1 MKVTKKLSK
10 FFSGGDYP
18 AYCNDETIHVV
29 VTKQE
34 ALGVAPTTKHRH
46 PERLK
51 RWAAI
56 NAMIRQ
62 KNQEANQETTNEDAK
77 TNKKRKN
84 RDVNKTVGYS
94 SLCWEDIKSI
104 YNFEDSYDLQPN
116 VSDIPDA
123 DIQLLLARIRDLRDL
138 YGRISDGKEAKRLF
152 FIAPILET
160 VSRLIKDVRILV
172 EEDVAGKNVL
182 LNGRFEFVLKR
193 GKKRISLVEAKR
205 EDMLQGLVQ
214 NVTGLEALADV
225 ENLSVTY
232 GIVTN
237 FLEWTFLIS
246 EDTEVRKHEYSLR
259 TVDTI
264 PSFEGLKEIV
274 GKIYAMLISP
284 I

>member
-94 SLCWEDIKSI
+94 SLCWEDIKPI

-160 VSRLIKDVRILV
+160 VSRLIKD
-172 EEDVAGKNVL
+172 
-182 LNGRFEFVLKR
+182 
-193 GKKRISLVEAKR
+193 
-205 EDMLQGLVQ
+205 
-214 NVTGLEALADV
+214 
-225 ENLSVTY
+225 
-232 GIVTN
+232 
-237 FLEWTFLIS
+237 
-246 EDTEVRKHEYSLR
+246 
-259 TVDTI
+259 
-264 PSFEGLKEIV
+264 
-274 GKIYAMLISP
+274 
-284 I
+284 